1 MCSFFSLLEGNER
14 QRQTDILSD
23 IQSALLAFNNYR
35 AAYLDPGESA
45 RVYADDTVIFSVVL
59 QASSQQPQMSK
70 CIKTKIHVQISENVN
85 IHLERRVLS
94 FQLGFQDG
102 WLAVF

>member
-14 QRQTDILSD
+14 QRQTDILD
-23 IQSALLAFNNYR
+23 QSAILAFNNYR

-102 WLAVF
+102 

>member
-14 QRQTDILSD
+14 QRQTDILD
-23 IQSALLAFNNYR
+23 QSAILAFNNYR
-35 AAYLDPGESA
+35 AAYLDLGESA

-102 WLAVF
+102 